1 MVKRFR
7 QMFQTTAARLTL
19 LYTLLFGLLAIGV
32 VFYISFNS
40 GRILL
45 QQYREV
51 VDEEVQSIARSA
63 RRGGVRRLIPMIE
76 RRSRRP
82 GANLYL
88 VADPSGLIIA
98 GNVRAIDSRLLSRDG
113 WKLPPFPY
121 LGFDESDEERRAI
134 ARVFTLP
141 GDLRLLVGRDV
152 GDVQRFRGVVRRAS
166 AVSLLVMV
174 LTGVLLWLFVG
185 RRALRHIDRVSKSSD
200 RIIAGDLSERL
211 PLAGTGDEFDRLS
224 QSLNHL
230 LARIEKLNVGVRT
243 MSDSI
248 AHDLRTPLTRL
259 RNRAEAALGQTGQV
273 DQEILD
279 DIIADADGL
288 IRTFDALL
296 MISQVGSGARAVD
309 LQPLQLA
316 PIVNDVHELFE
327 PLAQEQGVALEV
339 DIQNQGT
346 VLGNRELL
354 AQALTNLIDNAL
366 KYGGSDRNPRI
377 TITLK
382 QAPKRVLLSVAD
394 NGEGIPEAERD
405 RVKERFVR
413 LDTSRNRPGSGLGL
427 SLVEAVVS
435 LHGGALQLEDNRPG
449 LCVVLDLPAT

>member
-1 MVKRFR
+1 MLGRFR
-7 QMFQTTAARLTL
+7 KMFRTTATRLTL
-19 LYTLLFGLLAIGV
+19 VYTLLFGLLAIGV

-51 VDEEVQSIARSA
+51 VDEEVSDIARFA

-76 RRSRRP
+76 RRSRQP

-88 VADPSGLIIA
+88 VADGSGLIIA

-121 LGFDESDEERRAI
+121 LGYDEDEQERRAI

-185 RRALRHIDRVSKSSD
+185 RRALRHIDSVSQSSE

-211 PLAGTGDEFDRLS
+211 PLSGSGDEFDRLS

-259 RNRAEAALGQTGQV
+259 RNRAEAATAKGGTLDETV
-273 DQEILD
+273 LDEI
-279 DIIADADGL
+279 ITDADGL

-296 MISQVGSGARAVD
+296 MISQVGSGARAVN
-309 LQPLQLA
+309 LTPLQFS
-316 PIVNDVHELFE
+316 PIARDVHELFE
-327 PLAQEQGVALEV
+327 PLAQERGIDLHLVVRAEASV
-339 DIQNQGT
+339 R
-346 VLGNRELL
+346 GNRELL

-366 KYGGSDRNPRI
+366 KYGGGHPNPAI
-377 TITLK
+377 TISLE
-382 QAPKRVLLSVAD
+382 QRANRVLLAVAD
-394 NGEGIPEAERD
+394 NGAGIPQEDRER
-405 RVKERFVR
+405 VMERFVR
-413 LDTSRNRPGSGLGL
+413 LDASRNKPGSGLGL

-435 LHGGALQLEDNRPG
+435 LHNGTMHLEDNGPG
-449 LCVVLDLPAT
+449 LRVVLDFPSS